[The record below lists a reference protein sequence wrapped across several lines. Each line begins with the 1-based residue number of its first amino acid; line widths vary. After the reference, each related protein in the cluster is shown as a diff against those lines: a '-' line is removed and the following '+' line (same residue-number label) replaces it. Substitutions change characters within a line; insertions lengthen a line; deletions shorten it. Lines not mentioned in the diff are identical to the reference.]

1 MLEIKG
7 DSIKEQQLIVV
18 LSSLFLRQ
26 LRQMDW
32 FSGENRPSISEQ
44 NIDHM
49 IPQFPLIVREKR
61 REQGKK
67 AGEMKVVV

>member
-1 MLEIKG
+1 MGVNWLGSKVKLQQMVEMRDTHVRNQG

-32 FSGENRPSISEQ
+32 FSGENRSSISGR
-44 NIDHM
+44 IM
-49 IPQFPLIVREKR
+49 TI
-61 REQGKK
+61 
-67 AGEMKVVV
+67 